1 MTMTVALPDVSRPL
15 STEAAA
21 EAFAAILDGS
31 VPDEA
36 IRSFLI
42 ALSERGEAVEE
53 VAAAAREMR
62 TRMVTIAAPAGAIDV
77 CGTGGDGSHSL
88 NVSTAVAIVVAAC
101 GIPVAKHGNRAASSR
116 AGASSEERRVGKE
129 CVSTG
134 R

>member
-15 STEAAA
+15 SAEAAA

-42 ALSERGEAVEE
+42 VLSERGEAVEE

-62 TRMVTIAAPAGAIDV
+62 TRMVSIAAPAGAIDV

-101 GIPVAKHGNRAASSR
+101 GI
-116 AGASSEERRVGKE
+116 SSEEHTSE
-129 CVSTG
+129 LPS
-134 R
+134 